1 MKAGDT
7 VYIVTNNSNITE
19 VTLKRISGNL
29 CVVRFNNGGG
39 IQIPKSR
46 LFETP
51 EQALEHI
58 KNHSTQPVYKKE
70 EQNIIG
76 SSYYRNAQLL

>member
-19 VTLKRISGNL
+19 VTVKRINGNL

-46 LFETP
+46 LFET
-51 EQALEHI
+51 EAKASEYLEAHL
-58 KNHSTQPVYKKE
+58 TQPVKQREKPPKR
-70 EQNIIG
+70 G
-76 SSYYRNAQLL
+76 DSYYRNAQIL

>member
-1 MKAGDT
+1 MKVGDT

-19 VTLKRISGNL
+19 VTVKRISGNL

-58 KNHSTQPVYKKE
+58 KLHSTQPLYKE

-76 SSYYRNAQLL
+76 SSYYRNAQIL

>member
-1 MKAGDT
+1 MKIGDT

-19 VTLKRISGNL
+19 VTVKRINGNL

-58 KNHSTQPVYKKE
+58 KTQSTQPLCKE
-70 EQNIIG
+70 EQNIIRN
-76 SSYYRNAQLL
+76 SYYRNAQLL